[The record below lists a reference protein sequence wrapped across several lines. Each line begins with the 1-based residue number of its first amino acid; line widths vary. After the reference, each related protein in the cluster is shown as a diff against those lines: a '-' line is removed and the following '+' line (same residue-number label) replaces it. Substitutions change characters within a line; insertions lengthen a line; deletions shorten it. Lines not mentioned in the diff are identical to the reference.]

1 MVEIS
6 LLELAKSAHSNSVR
20 GTAMPDLMNSIRTWF
35 RITPSR
41 EFLIETY
48 GVCHSPR
55 FVHPHR
61 LDELTRSFP
70 T

>member
-1 MVEIS
+1 
-6 LLELAKSAHSNSVR
+6 
-20 GTAMPDLMNSIRTWF
+20 MPDLMDPVRAWLK
-35 RITPSR
+35 ITPSSGV
-41 EFLIETY
+41 LIETY